1 MDFENYRFFYLN
13 IILCLLLLFNQFYL
27 FCLFFSFKIPYLLN
41 LETEIEYEFDYDYI
55 NYEDNDTRYLETDID
70 DEHLYTLIY
79 QEFYVLANCK
89 FQFEIYGGHSTLD
102 YIDFLDFIIY
112 NINDERNYKYIYN
125 DVILYN
131 KYKNEEGNYNS
142 KLSIVKNMYINNNY
156 NEKYIKKDE
165 DRLNEEIN
173 ELPSSWGPQKK
184 VIDDIELNNFKT
196 KFFNFMSNHEL
207 YQKNLDKIKKKNWRD
222 KNGKDI

>member
-13 IILCLLLLFNQFYL
+13 LILCLLLLFNQFYL

-41 LETEIEYEFDYDYI
+41 LETDIEYEFDYDYI
-55 NYEDNDTRYLETDID
+55 NYEDNDTRYLENDID

-112 NINDERNYKYIYN
+112 NINDNRNYKYVYN
-125 DVILYN
+125 DIILYQ
-131 KYKNEEGNYNS
+131 KYKESNYSYDS
-142 KLSIVKNMYINNNY
+142 KMAVTKDAYINNNY
-156 NEKYIKKDE
+156 NIKYINKYLDQ
-165 DRLNEEIN
+165 LNKEN
-173 ELPSSWGPQKK
+173 EGGVTNSRNPQKTN
-184 VIDDIELNNFKT
+184 VIKT
-196 KFFNFMSNHEL
+196 KLFNFMSNHEL
-207 YQKNLDKIKKKNWRD
+207 YEKNIDKIKKSYK
-222 KNGKDI
+222 I